1 MAHLP
6 TIWKNSGK
14 SNGRLSRRACGNY
27 IFPYVFFYSLF
38 TRDQYLSSKLD
49 FCFQKTLILHSLDF
63 SCETEKA
70 NMHTVTS
77 VSTMDAYKV
86 VQVCQ
91 SGSEGELK
99 DVNLDKSPIPNSGA
113 TI

>member
-1 MAHLP
+1 
-6 TIWKNSGK
+6 
-14 SNGRLSRRACGNY
+14 
-27 IFPYVFFYSLF
+27 
-38 TRDQYLSSKLD
+38 
-49 FCFQKTLILHSLDF
+49 
-63 SCETEKA
+63 
-70 NMHTVTS
+70 MHTVTS